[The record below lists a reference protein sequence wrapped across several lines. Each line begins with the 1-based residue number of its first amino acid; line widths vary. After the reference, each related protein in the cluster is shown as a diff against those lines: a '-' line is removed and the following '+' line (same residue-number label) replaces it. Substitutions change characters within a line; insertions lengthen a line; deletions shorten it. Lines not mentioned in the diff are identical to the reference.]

1 MEFVQAKKINEDE
14 EETAEGLW
22 FLEIIQTGVM
32 GQWYQNAT
40 DEKRTIKRNIL
51 ASWGYGNSGKLDDP
65 IPFCS
70 QQKGI
75 LTQSLFVSLNKDKA
89 EGVLFDIEPIYA
101 SCIFGLLAVD
111 ILTTSGAR
119 MNELLQINNTKECIK
134 VKKVGDRL
142 HYSYMAVP
150 KGRDVPEEFYISK
163 QSMELIQSVARM
175 LKSHYNSD
183 FIPQVSYR
191 NKRKH
196 LFPVPK
202 PYYLQYHHQSFS
214 EHAVTASIRFLLHG
228 LRFETQE
235 GTPVV
240 VKSHL
245 LRHAFA
251 TEAVQRQKIPV
262 DIVAK
267 ILHQRDLN
275 VTGYYSEPTPS
286 QVAQSVSELH
296 DVISSYV
303 DVDEAMLR
311 SPEDLQKE
319 FEAHKR
325 KVGVFNKVLGGTCVT
340 DFVCPTKMSCLG
352 CKAKIPQPEQ
362 ENELL
367 EVIELSRDMEK
378 RFKKMNAEVEVR
390 KAKEMRKQARIELGE
405 IDQIKK
411 YREEQAY
418 DPAVTFGSKPSLA

>member
-1 MEFVQAKKINEDE
+1 M
-14 EETAEGLW
+14 
-22 FLEIIQTGVM
+22 EIIQEDILSRCSE
-32 GQWYQNAT
+32 NAT
-40 DEKRTIKRNIL
+40 VEEREKRSRVL
-51 ASWGYGNSGKLDDP
+51 ASWGYGKVGGAADSV
-65 IPFCS
+65 PFYS

-101 SCIFGLLAVD
+101 SCMFGLLAVD

-150 KGRDVPEEFYISK
+150 KGRDIPEEFYISK
-163 QSMELIQSVARM
+163 QSMELVQAVARL
-175 LKSHYNSD
+175 LKRHYSSD
-183 FIPQVSYR
+183 LIPQVAYR
-191 NKRKH
+191 QKRKH
-196 LFPVPK
+196 LFPEPK
-202 PYYLQYHHQSFS
+202 PYYFQYHNQAFG

-286 QVAQSVSELH
+286 QIAQSVSDLH

-311 SPEDLQKE
+311 SPEELQKE

-325 KVGVFNKVLGGTCVT
+325 KVGVFNKVLGGICVT

-367 EVIELSRDMEK
+367 EVIKLSRDMEK

-390 KAKEMRKQARIELGE
+390 KAREMRKQARIEIKE

-418 DPAVTFGSKPSLA
+418 DPAVTFGSRPTLA

>member
-1 MEFVQAKKINEDE
+1 VECINEDE
-14 EETAEGLW
+14 KEHAEGLW
-22 FLEIIQTGVM
+22 FKEIIQADAL
-32 GQWYQNAT
+32 GQCSKNAN
-40 DEKRTIKRNIL
+40 DEEKEQKRNVL
-51 ASWGYGNSGKLDDP
+51 ASWGYGRGGKSADP
-65 IPFCS
+65 VPFCS
-70 QQKGI
+70 QHKGI
-75 LTQSLFVSLNKDKA
+75 LSQSTFVSLNKDKA
-89 EGVLFDIEPIYA
+89 EGILFDVEPIYVA
-101 SCIFGLLAVD
+101 CIFGLLAVD

-142 HYSYMAVP
+142 HYSYMAVA
-150 KGRDVPEEFYISK
+150 KGRDALEEFYISK
-163 QSMELIQSVARM
+163 QSMELIQTVARM
-175 LKSHYNSD
+175 LKNHYNSET
-183 FIPQVSYR
+183 IPQVAYR
-191 NKRKH
+191 HERKH
-196 LFPVPK
+196 LFPEPK
-202 PYYLQYHHQSFS
+202 PYYFQYHHQAFGKN
-214 EHAVTASIRFLLHG
+214 AVHGSIRFLLHG

-251 TEAVQRQKIPV
+251 TEAVQRQKMPI

-267 ILHQRDLN
+267 MLHQRDLN

-303 DVDEAMLR
+303 DVDESILR
-311 SPEDLQKE
+311 SPEELQKE
-319 FEAHKR
+319 FEAHKE

-390 KAKEMRKQARIELGE
+390 KAKEMCKQARIELKE

-411 YREEQAY
+411 YKEEQAY
-418 DPAVTFGSKPSLA
+418 DPTVTYGNRPSLA

>member
-1 MEFVQAKKINEDE
+1 M
-14 EETAEGLW
+14 
-22 FLEIIQTGVM
+22 EIIQEDVLRRCSE
-32 GQWYQNAT
+32 NAT
-40 DEKRTIKRNIL
+40 VEEREQRSHVL
-51 ASWGYGNSGKLDDP
+51 ASWGYGKVGGATDP
-65 IPFCS
+65 VPFYS

-101 SCIFGLLAVD
+101 SCMFGLLAVD

-150 KGRDVPEEFYISK
+150 KGRDIPEEFYISK
-163 QSMELIQSVARM
+163 MSMELIQSVARM

-183 FIPQVSYR
+183 FIPQVAYR

-196 LFPVPK
+196 LFPEPK
-202 PYYLQYHHQSFS
+202 PYYLQYHNQSFG

-228 LRFETQE
+228 LRFKTQE

-286 QVAQSVSELH
+286 QIAQSVSDLH

-303 DVDEAMLR
+303 DVDEAFLR
-311 SPEDLQKE
+311 SPEELQKE
-319 FEAHKR
+319 FEAHKE

-378 RFKKMNAEVEVR
+378 RFKKLNAEVEVR
-390 KAKEMRKQARIELGE
+390 KAKEMRKQARIELKE

-418 DPAVTFGSKPSLA
+418 DPAVTFESRSPLA